1 MVDGVWLTPSAPP
14 MLAFAFFSETP
25 MHDFPHHYRC
35 LATANATQSVV
46 QVASNG
52 LANLTT
58 DAPKEFGGPGDQWSP
73 EALLVA
79 AVADCFVL
87 TFRAIAAPSRV
98 TWHAIDCE
106 ATGTLERVDRTPQFT
121 EIRLAVR
128 ISVPSDME
136 EERITRVLQKAENSC
151 LITNS
156 LTATVH
162 LDVDITRE

>member
-1 MVDGVWLTPSAPP
+1 MADGVWLMPSEQP
-14 MLAFAFFSETP
+14 MLAFAFFNETP

-35 LATANATQSVV
+35 VATAHASQSVV
-46 QVASNG
+46 QVASDG
-52 LANLTT
+52 LVTLST

-73 EALLVA
+73 EALLIA

-87 TFRAIAAPSRV
+87 TFRAISAPSRV

-121 EIRLAVR
+121 EIRLALR

-136 EERITRVLQKAENSC
+136 EQRVIQVLEKAEKSC

-162 LDVDITRE
+162 LDVEIHRE

>member
-1 MVDGVWLTPSAPP
+1 MAGGAWRMPSKPP
-14 MLAFAFFSETP
+14 MLAFAFLIETP

-35 LATANATQSVV
+35 LATANASQSVV
-46 QVASNG
+46 QVASDG
-52 LANLTT
+52 LANLAT

-73 EALLVA
+73 EALLIA

-106 ATGTLERVDRTPQFT
+106 ATGTLERIDRTPQFT
-121 EIRLAVR
+121 EVRLAVR

-136 EERITRVLQKAENSC
+136 DERVTRVLQKAEKSC

-162 LDVDITRE
+162 LDVEINHA

>member
-1 MVDGVWLTPSAPP
+1 MVGGARLTPSEPP
-14 MLAFAFFSETP
+14 MLAFAFFNETA

-35 LATANATQSVV
+35 VATANASQSVV
-46 QVASNG
+46 QVASDG
-52 LANLTT
+52 LANLAT

-73 EALLVA
+73 EALLIA

-121 EIRLAVR
+121 EIRLAIR

-136 EERITRVLQKAENSC
+136 EERITRVLEKAEKSC

-156 LTATVH
+156 LNATVH
-162 LDVDITRE
+162 LDVEINRE

>member
-1 MVDGVWLTPSAPP
+1 MVGGVRLTPSEPP
-14 MLAFAFFSETP
+14 MLAFAFFNETP

-35 LATANATQSVV
+35 VATANASQSVV
-46 QVASNG
+46 QVASDG
-52 LANLTT
+52 LANLAT

-121 EIRLAVR
+121 EIRLAIR

-136 EERITRVLQKAENSC
+136 EERITRVLEKAEKSC

-156 LTATVH
+156 LNATVH
-162 LDVDITRE
+162 LDVEINRE

>member
-1 MVDGVWLTPSAPP
+1 MVDGVWLTPSEQP
-14 MLAFAFFSETP
+14 MLAFAFFSETH

-87 TFRAIAAPSRV
+87 TFRAIAAPSRL

>member
-1 MVDGVWLTPSAPP
+1 
-14 MLAFAFFSETP
+14 

-46 QVASNG
+46 QVTSDG
-52 LANLTT
+52 LANLAT

-79 AVADCFVL
+79 AAADCFVL

-106 ATGTLERVDRTPQFT
+106 ATGTLERVDRTPHFT

-136 EERITRVLQKAENSC
+136 EERITRVLQKAEKSC

-162 LDVDITRE
+162 LDVDIHRE

>member
-1 MVDGVWLTPSAPP
+1 MTGKVWLIPGEPP
-14 MLAFAFFSETP
+14 MLAFAFFNETP

-35 LATANATQSVV
+35 LDTANASQSVV
-46 QVASNG
+46 QVASDG
-52 LANLTT
+52 LANLAT

-121 EIRLAVR
+121 EIRLAIR

-136 EERITRVLQKAENSC
+136 EERITRVLEKAEKSC

-162 LDVDITRE
+162 LDVEINRE

>member
-1 MVDGVWLTPSAPP
+1 MVGGVRLTPSEPP
-14 MLAFAFFSETP
+14 MLAFAFFNETA

-35 LATANATQSVV
+35 VATANASQSVV
-46 QVASNG
+46 QVASDG
-52 LANLTT
+52 LANLAT

-73 EALLVA
+73 EALLIA

-121 EIRLAVR
+121 EIRLAIR

-136 EERITRVLQKAENSC
+136 EERITRVLEKAEKSC

-156 LTATVH
+156 LNATVH
-162 LDVDITRE
+162 LDVEINRE